1 GGNATKI
8 QPQHG
13 FCGWLLAKMSGDT
26 GEIIERSKSRKIT
39 RLSLKDNPLVLLPA
53 VLDEGV
59 TAETPRSQRFPAAET
74 EAAEQKTVPHQPKKT
89 RVPPLSY
96 ERFRRNKE
104 REQQSAAV
112 YDIKSARSGVLQS
125 LRLGSPDDA
134 ASEMDFPFS
143 NIFASTE
150 ASELQRPSSGHSISR
165 PGTRQS
171 ARYREAQQKLLEAK
185 EDLDLEEDNDETILS
200 VAQREQLKQEYWQDY
215 NEAGSAKKTL
225 SEFEEWQRVLHG
237 RTEASTTASDWED
250 GGLSRLSV
258 EDTDWRISHLGFTR
272 RSDQEEYI
280 SDYYQRCRRRHCIPL
295 GPRGTKGNSQ
305 ESRPSVDP
313 VAVKPGVMHFG
324 GWSLGSERLEMLCQA
339 PGAVEHCRRCDLS
352 KNRIEDRSVS
362 VICDKILPRAEALN
376 LSSNFIGQLGIRHF
390 EASLRKIT
398 MSPLLELNLQGNRLG
413 TPFGPSVEAADAY
426 ERDLCN
432 FVDALSTRTP
442 ELRALSLA
450 QNGLGRVNHDLGK
463 ALGSMITELK
473 HLRVLDL
480 HWNSFHGL
488 GAYKLIEGIGENRLS
503 GGATL
508 SRVDLSWNRMGMACA
523 KSHNPSKMLAEV
535 LVSND
540 KLFHLDISYN
550 AIGTEDCML
559 IANGL
564 RYNNTLFGF
573 HVAGNEAFVDELG
586 FLMPLSDPCRLRL
599 AGIDMKDDQEATGQD
614 VKSAWS
620 ASEAAS
626 QVFGREVQHPSFP
639 VAEGGGKTIRWDGKR
654 RVSKPKVKPTKCPP
668 RRTYPL
674 QKQKSLYDAAPRP
687 AVPWEDWQESE
698 YSMPLAQAFQRSNLE
713 EVTCRAERCWI
724 CDRYRPVKIMWTP
737 AISSQLNED
746 EVGFVHAYVSS
757 DDFLR
762 PTCLKRIKS
771 EKQAARFVGYRMV
784 PKLKEA
790 LLIIFRVNGVI
801 EAANDMP
808 IRFLPCPAKVAPLS
822 EDDLTVIKKNE
833 GAEALANVQLPSLDK
848 SNAETRW
855 ANELVLEDTPMPVI
869 VTEDAVAEGKL
880 EVYPRRVD
888 KVAQVVE
895 YEWDKSQSV
904 FASWRVAS
912 ESIFEKMLAMDLKFC
927 RIQKFAPDQ
936 DERQLKK
943 LMLPIYPK
951 LVSIYRKMSCWSD
964 KHQVFGVSLHNV
976 QSLLQRGHV
985 FDRHMQ
991 ADHLPSMAYAS
1002 HVIERRFAEEITVY
1016 SDNYLIRYQF
1026 METLMR
1032 VAEAKYLRFNKTDSL
1047 GEAMKLLCNHF
1058 DSEMTPIFEE
1068 EQQFLDSLFTEEVD
1082 FVFKNNLNLLNA
1094 AYNIYAGITDVPDNH
1109 PYAPDQLRGKR
1120 KVTLPDFCELLD
1132 DCDLFDQRFLRSH
1145 TARVFAMGCMYNVDE
1160 VGSCNHMRLNFVEFL
1175 VALGAVVFR
1184 KESYS
1189 PEEFADLLE
1198 ELLLDQ
1204 LKPVVLDF
1212 RSRNGSKDEIEGLLT
1227 HKALRQICKS
1237 IFEMADEDGGQT
1249 LSSLE
1254 FGNALRDPRTKELF
1268 KGKEFP
1274 VSEILR
1280 AFGALD
1286 EDGSGELNFNEV
1298 LHGIGALLKVEQNEP
1313 RVRAFLRKELNNE
1326 DGKGQ
1331 FTANVLLTFLNKGST
1346 QRKFMRVGIEMSELT
1361 ELVLDSLEIP
1371 RGTRNADRLREGLDT
1386 MFSSESSTAQREE
1399 AVRDFRGTIT
1409 AMRQEHTLFSSSDFM
1424 ERVLR
1429 LRKPTPIPRWKILF
1443 KQIFEQA
1450 DLDRC
1455 GTLTKEEFTAA
1466 LESPQTQA
1474 RLESLGLD
1482 LDLVEEMFEVIDVDG
1497 SDDVTEAELLL
1508 GVELLLELQKECRPS
1523 ECHRPGHLPRQKDA
1537 DL

>member
-1 GGNATKI
+1 MDMVENNVDADYNFEDTTDETKAKAVRLYSLLTSYLRQRPLKLIRHVKSENGFEAWQTLLKEMQLATRARALALLWQLSRI
-8 QPQHG
+8 QFAEGKTVSEQLPQ
-13 FCGWLLAKMSGDT
+13 FEALVLEYERISSQKYSEDAKVASILLACPLQIPDYNQLGSQAF
-26 GEIIERSKSRKIT
+26 RKISLVT
-39 RLSLKDNPLVLLPA
+39 EPQRTLSFFSPEQFKDYWEQESEVPRAPYPLAEGAFGYVAWSEDEGEEIEELEAQEMFHA
-53 VLDEGV
+53 VEKMVVAERPQEVELDEV
-59 TAETPRSQRFPAAET
+59 AFSDKMTAKELQMAR
-74 EAAEQKTVPHQPKKT
+74 
-89 RVPPLSY
+89 
-96 ERFRRNKE
+96 KE
-104 REQQSAAV
+104 RQLAYSA
-112 YDIKSARSGVLQS
+112 
-125 LRLGSPDDA
+125 
-134 ASEMDFPFS
+134 EDFPFS

-150 ASELQRPSSGHSISR
+150 ASELQRPSSGEAASR

-200 VAQREQLKQEYWQDY
+200 EYWQDY

-237 RTEASTTASDWED
+237 RTEAPVAFYIVTWLQPSRRPRAQASTTASDWED

-280 SDYYQRCRRRHCIPL
+280 SDYYQRCRRSIV
-295 GPRGTKGNSQ
+295 
-305 ESRPSVDP
+305 SRS
-313 VAVKPGVMHFG
+313 
-324 GWSLGSERLEMLCQA
+324 RQ
-339 PGAVEHCRRCDLS
+339 
-352 KNRIEDRSVS
+352 DRSVS

-535 LVSND
+535 L
-540 KLFHLDISYN
+540 
-550 AIGTEDCML
+550 DCML

-654 RVSKPKVKPTKCPP
+654 RVSKPKVKPTKSLCAVLMGLGFNLWASKTSKLSAWALALELYP
-668 RRTYPL
+668 RLMRKPWVIL
-674 QKQKSLYDAAPRP
+674 NDARNAFEEALGLHADDLLLVLSQDLETSTSSRASVGLAHVSGNVYLAPTL
-687 AVPWEDWQESE
+687 EDVWLSSEQVLIANLFSHGEQSVGFQNILEPQESE

-746 EVGFVHAYVSS
+746 EADGITDGIGWSAALRERKRDQVGFVHAYVSS

-790 LLIIFRVNGVI
+790 LLIIFRVNG
-801 EAANDMP
+801 MHP
-808 IRFLPCPAKVAPLS
+808 
-822 EDDLTVIKKNE
+822 
-833 GAEALANVQLPSLDK
+833 
-848 SNAETRW
+848 
-855 ANELVLEDTPMPVI
+855 
-869 VTEDAVAEGKL
+869 
-880 EVYPRRVD
+880 
-888 KVAQVVE
+888 
-895 YEWDKSQSV
+895 
-904 FASWRVAS
+904 

-964 KHQVFGVSLHNV
+964 KHQVMGGQICKQLCSRP
-976 QSLLQRGHV
+976 SERGDALDLKSHLWGEKEKQLGMLGTKHRFYV
-985 FDRHMQ
+985 RGQTPLEPKEALKVAQATIQFLETAPAKDR
-991 ADHLPSMAYAS
+991 AKAWKKCEAAWAAALES
-1002 HVIERRFAEEITVY
+1002 TK
-1016 SDNYLIRYQF
+1016 YQF

-1032 VAEAKYLRFNKTDSL
+1032 VAEAKYLRSNKTDSL

-1198 ELLLDQ
+1198 DLPALY
-1204 LKPVVLDF
+1204 
-1212 RSRNGSKDEIEGLLT
+1212 IT
-1227 HKALRQICKS
+1227 HSFIALRGG
-1237 IFEMADEDGGQT
+1237 FVPHMA
-1249 LSSLE
+1249 
-1254 FGNALRDPRTKELF
+1254 
-1268 KGKEFP
+1268 
-1274 VSEILR
+1274 
-1280 AFGALD
+1280 
-1286 EDGSGELNFNEV
+1286 
-1298 LHGIGALLKVEQNEP
+1298 
-1313 RVRAFLRKELNNE
+1313 
-1326 DGKGQ
+1326 
-1331 FTANVLLTFLNKGST
+1331 TFS
-1346 QRKFMRVGIEMSELT
+1346 R
-1361 ELVLDSLEIP
+1361 
-1371 RGTRNADRLREGLDT
+1371 
-1386 MFSSESSTAQREE
+1386 
-1399 AVRDFRGTIT
+1399 
-1409 AMRQEHTLFSSSDFM
+1409 
-1424 ERVLR
+1424 
-1429 LRKPTPIPRWKILF
+1429 
-1443 KQIFEQA
+1443 
-1450 DLDRC
+1450 
-1455 GTLTKEEFTAA
+1455 
-1466 LESPQTQA
+1466 
-1474 RLESLGLD
+1474 
-1482 LDLVEEMFEVIDVDG
+1482 
-1497 SDDVTEAELLL
+1497 
-1508 GVELLLELQKECRPS
+1508 
-1523 ECHRPGHLPRQKDA
+1523 
-1537 DL
+1537 